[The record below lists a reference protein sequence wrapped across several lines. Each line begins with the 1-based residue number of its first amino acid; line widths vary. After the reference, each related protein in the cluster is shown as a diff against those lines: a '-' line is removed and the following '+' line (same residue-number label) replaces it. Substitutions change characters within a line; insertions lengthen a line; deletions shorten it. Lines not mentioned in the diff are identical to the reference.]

1 MKTSLLILF
10 LFFSGCSIK
19 FDRTSEEKAIRDGLK
34 AQETAWN
41 QGNIDEFMEGY
52 WKSDSLMFVGSGIT
66 QGWKATLER
75 YHKSYPDRETMGQLD
90 FTFYEF
96 RFIDEKSCLVTGKYH
111 LKRTA
116 DEPTGMF
123 TLLIRKIDGKWLVAY
138 DHTS

>member
-1 MKTSLLILF
+1 MKKWILF
-10 LFFSGCSIK
+10 LLVILFGCSAK
-19 FDRTSEEKAIRDGLK
+19 FDRASEEKAIRDVLK
-34 AQETAWN
+34 AQEAAWN

-52 WKSDSLMFVGSGIT
+52 WKSDSLMFIGSGIT

-90 FTFYEF
+90 FTFFEF
-96 RFIDEKSCLVTGKYH
+96 RFVDEKSCLVTGKYH

-123 TLLIRKIDGKWLVAY
+123 TLL
-138 DHTS
+138 